1 MPDRAPKVRRGEPR
15 RASAFNRLRD
25 FAASKLRLEVE
36 PPLTL
41 KPEGNGRVL
50 SADQERTIFARLT
63 GASSPYSIVQVRRR
77 TSTHSW
83 VDVAGGIACTGCAV
97 EIGGQAGLA
106 GKVVEL
112 EKAEGTAEW
121 LFEYN
126 RYKPPCSNALCVTV
140 TGSRCGVKMTG
151 ATVTILQGGVT
162 IGSGTTDS
170 LGNFCLGGLAAG
182 AYTVQVSKTGF
193 TTQTVSKVIGS
204 CETATVG
211 VSFGAAAG
219 FRELAG
225 CDAAPTSATFS
236 VDGITL
242 TWNGISQWTGCK
254 EYPNIANI
262 NDPCIQHTGD
272 PAHNITWPV
281 TYGFDGCN
289 FTVSAPV
296 VHSVGS
302 HCSALIEGTCAY
314 GAPGS
319 DGQLVAF
326 TIPVTPPLA
335 SISCGPPY
343 TATMTA
349 NLAAPPNSD
358 CAHAICPGYSP
369 GSTIPPI
376 WLFQAAFGTSKTFTV
391 TRTS

>member
-63 GASSPYSIVQVRRR
+63 GAASPYSIVQVHRR

-83 VDVAGGIACTGCAV
+83 VDVTGGIACTGCAV

-106 GKVVEL
+106 AKVVEL

-140 TGSRCGVKMTG
+140 TGQRCSVKLTG

-170 LGNFCLGGLAAG
+170 LGNFCLSGLAAG

-225 CDAAPTSATFS
+225 CEAAPTSATFT
-236 VDGITL
+236 VDGTTL
-242 TWNGISQWTGCK
+242 TWNGSTQWTGCK
-254 EYPNIANI
+254 EYTIGNLT
-262 NDPCIQHTGD
+262 DPCVQHLPNPGTV
-272 PAHNITWPV
+272 TWPI
-281 TYGFDGCN
+281 TYSFDGCN
-289 FTVSAPV
+289 FTASAPIAYSSTCWSPV
-296 VHSVGS
+296 Q
-302 HCSALIEGTCAY
+302 GTCIY
-314 GAPGS
+314 GAPS
-319 DGQLVAF
+319 ADTLVAF
-326 TIPVTPPLA
+326 TVPLVPALA

-343 TATMTA
+343 TATITA
-349 NLAAPPNSD
+349 SFAAPAFWD
-358 CAHAICPGYSP
+358 CAHIGQQNCSGML
-369 GSTIPPI
+369 PPI